1 MIDRAT
7 KLKIRRRFRSR
18 KRQVEDIGSQAE
30 ENIEKLFFRR
40 LPRLGDVR
48 RFVLSWL
55 VLFLLLIGGVVAQTR
70 SLERFYQET
79 GPIPGGSFTEG
90 ILGSFTNANP
100 LYATGPVD
108 SAVSHLLFSSLMRYD
123 AQNRL
128 TQDLAE
134 SYEVD
139 ELGSKYTVRLRDDI
153 YWHDGRAI
161 TAEDVVFTYKVI
173 QNPDSKSPLFA
184 SWQGIVVEALDD
196 RTIVFTLPNALTAF
210 PHSLTNGIV
219 PKHLLGDVEMTQLR
233 SIRFNTVSPI
243 GSGPFKWETIEVEGT
258 GPDDRQE
265 QIGLLPNEKFH
276 RGEPKLQRFI
286 IRTFRDENSLL
297 KSLEDQEIHAAAG
310 LETKPDNLEPGE
322 FEDYNV
328 PLTGQVMAFFKT
340 SQESLTDVK
349 VRKALV
355 QAINQNEIITNL
367 GFPVIPARSPLL
379 SSHLG
384 YDKSMTQAP
393 YDKEAANKLLDE
405 AGWLRSENGIRM
417 KDGKPLTFRLFSQAT
432 SEYTYITRELQKQW
446 GDIGVDI
453 QVMLQSA
460 NDLQQITIA
469 QHNYDILLYGISLG
483 NDPDVFAYW
492 HSSQATV
499 SSGGS
504 LNFSE
509 YRSSVADKSLEAG
522 RTRAG
527 AELRAIKY
535 HPFLEAWRSDAPAL
549 ALYQP
554 RVLYLTRTPIANFEP
569 KTFNAAFDRYAAV
582 ENWMIRMGKL
592 VKEK

>member
-1 MIDRAT
+1 MIDRTT
-7 KLKIRRRFRSR
+7 KLKIRRRFRSK
-18 KRQVEDIGSQAE
+18 KRQVEGIGTQAE

-55 VLFLLLIGGVVAQTR
+55 VLFMLLIGGVVAQTR
-70 SLERFYQET
+70 SLERFYQES
-79 GPIPGGSFTEG
+79 GPMPGGTFTEG

-108 SAVSHLLFSSLMRYD
+108 SAVSHLVFSGLMRYD
-123 AQNRL
+123 SKNRL

-139 ELGSKYTVRLRDDI
+139 ELGSKYTVRLRDEI
-153 YWHDGRAI
+153 FWHDGRAV

-196 RTIVFTLPNALTAF
+196 RTITFTLPNALTAF

-219 PKHLLGDVEMTQLR
+219 PKHLLGGIEMSQLR

-243 GSGPFKWETIEVEGT
+243 GSGPFKWETIEVDGT

-265 QIGLLPNEKFH
+265 QIGLLPNERFH
-276 RGEPKLQRFI
+276 RGEPKLHHFI

-297 KSLEDQEIHAAAG
+297 KSLQNQELHAAAG
-310 LETKPDNLEPGE
+310 LETMPDSIAPGE
-322 FEDYNV
+322 LEDFNV
-328 PLTGQVMAFFKT
+328 PLTGEVMAFFKT
-340 SQESLTDVK
+340 TQEPLTDVK

-355 QAINQNEIITNL
+355 QAVDQNQIITNL
-367 GFPVIPARSPLL
+367 GFPVIAARSPLL
-379 SSHLG
+379 ASHMG
-384 YDKSMTQAP
+384 FDKSLTQAP
-393 YDKEAANKLLDE
+393 YDKAAANRLLDE
-405 AGWLRSENGIRM
+405 AGWVKSENGIRA
-417 KDGKPLTFRLFSQAT
+417 KDGKPLTLRLFSQAT

-446 GDIGVDI
+446 REVGVDI

-492 HSSQATV
+492 HSSQAV
-499 SSGGS
+499 VRSGGS

-509 YRSSVADKSLEAG
+509 YRSGAADKSLEAG

-527 AELRAIKY
+527 TTLRAIKY
-535 HPFLEAWRSDAPAL
+535 RPFLEAWQSDAPAL

-554 RVLYLTRTPIANFEP
+554 RVLYLTRTPIANFDP
-569 KTFNAAFDRYAAV
+569 KTFNAAFDRYANV
-582 ENWMIRMGKL
+582 ENWMIRSGKT
-592 VKEK
+592 VKE